1 MAMFFRSEL
10 NGIAK
15 ASVIS
20 TLPEN
25 HTHSVNEAAEMA
37 KLAESSSGVM
47 SYIMIVLIATTIAC
61 VIAHSGDLSLL
72 QKAPDLDPAPVAASH
87 P

>member
-10 NGIAK
+10 NAIAK

-20 TLPEN
+20 TLPES

-37 KLAESSSGVM
+37 KLAESSSGLI
-47 SYIMIVLIATTIAC
+47 SYVVIVLIATTIAC
-61 VIAHSGDLSLL
+61 VIAHSGDMSLL
-72 QKAPDLDPAPVAASH
+72 QKASDLDPVAVTASH

>member
-10 NGIAK
+10 NAIAK

-25 HTHSVNEAAEMA
+25 NTHSVNEAAEMA
-37 KLAESSSGVM
+37 KLADSSSGLM
-47 SYIMIVLIATTIAC
+47 SYILIVLVATMIAC
-61 VIAHSGDLSLL
+61 VIAHSGDLFLL
-72 QKAPDLDPAPVAASH
+72 QEAPDLDLTATASH